1 MRITIERLRSWV
13 LIAAGVLIAIILGV
27 FGYTRYKLS
36 HMGRDLPRKLGVNIQ
51 QDANGFTFSK
61 SQGGRTL
68 FTLHASRLVQYKS
81 GGHATLHDVSITLYG
96 SDNSRSDHVYGK
108 EFDYDQQ
115 AQTAHAV
122 GTVQIDVQAPANA
135 RGTTPEDRTVHVKT
149 SGLVFS
155 QKTGEASTDA
165 PVEFS
170 IADAKGIATG
180 AAYDATAGVLVLK
193 HAVQFSAV
201 LPGGPLSL
209 TADHAE
215 FNRTSRQLA
224 MLKNDLRYAGEH
236 GSSEQ
241 ALVRFREDGTVARID
256 ASGHV
261 NLLDAQGRQMHSS
274 TAEVL
279 MDAHGTAQQA
289 TMDGGLLFSAVEGPH
304 SLHGNAN
311 SGVLQLGPD
320 GSLQQVEMRSAV
332 TVVDQEI
339 GPPNDPNGSITR
351 EVKGSAVTIHFAPS
365 PDGHAEAQK
374 LMATGGA
381 VLTEH
386 TIYSTSDPQNT
397 VMKGERIE
405 ATLREGR
412 MLNALHAEGDT
423 SLTNTNPS
431 GVSQTSTG
439 DTLDVDFAAEAKFA
453 RKPGTRADA
462 MPPSLVERAV
472 QRGHV
477 FIAQVKPSP
486 DGKTLPWR
494 SQATAD
500 AAILDGPKQI
510 IHLEGSPRLSDQEA
524 EMTAQSIDFYRL
536 SGAVTADR
544 DVKVSFRQGANAGAP
559 IHAAADKV
567 FFDHERDEA
576 ILTGG
581 GNGQQDARLWQA
593 ANSIA
598 APVIVLDRH
607 TQTMEAR
614 GSSLDGAGKG
624 RVHGVFADPG
634 SRSTGT
640 DAIIRVEAATL
651 NYSAAERRATL
662 RGNVLAQQSSG
673 HLRAQMASLFLTGD
687 TPGSPSPS
695 HLPNPRGSLDRMIAE
710 GAVEVDQDGRKGLGE
725 RLVYTAADG
734 KFVLSGKGGAPARI
748 TDGQRG
754 TVTGASLIF
763 TNRGDSVVVDGGTTR
778 AVIDTQIPR

>member
-1 MRITIERLRSWV
+1 MLV
-13 LIAAGVLIAIILGV
+13 LAGVLIAVILGV

-36 HMGRDLPRKLGVNIQ
+36 HIGRDLPRKLGVNIQ

-61 SQGGRTL
+61 SQGGHTL
-68 FTLHASRLVQYKS
+68 FTLHASRLIQYKS

-122 GTVQIDVQAPANA
+122 GMVQIDVQAPSNA
-135 RGTTPEDRTVHVKT
+135 RGTTPQDRTVHVKT

-170 IADAKGIATG
+170 VADAKGTATG
-180 AAYDATAGVLVLK
+180 AAYDSTAGVLVLK
-193 HAVQFSAV
+193 RAVQFTAALSK
-201 LPGGPLSL
+201 GPMTL

-215 FNRTSRQLA
+215 FNRTTHQLA
-224 MLKNDLRYAGEH
+224 MLKDDLRYAGDH
-236 GSSEQ
+236 STSEQ
-241 ALVRFREDGTVARID
+241 VLVRFREDGTVAKID

-261 NLLDAQGRQMHSS
+261 NLIDGAGRQMHSS

-279 MDAHGTAQQA
+279 MDAHGATQQA
-289 TMDGGLLFSAVEGPH
+289 TMDGGLLFSANEGPH

-311 SGVLQLGPD
+311 SGILQLGPD
-320 GSLQQVEMRSAV
+320 GSLKQVEMRSAV

-339 GPPNDPNGSITR
+339 GPANDPNGSITR
-351 EVKGSAVTIHFAPS
+351 EVKGSAVTIHFTPTAA
-365 PDGHAEAQK
+365 GRAEAEK
-374 LMATGGA
+374 LTASGGA

-386 TIYSTSDPQNT
+386 TIYSNSAPQNT

-412 MLNALHAEGDT
+412 MLDKLHAEGET

-439 DTLDVDFAAEAKFA
+439 DTLDIAFAQESQAAAKK
-453 RKPGTRADA
+453 KPGSKSNGRPASKPDA

-477 FIAQVKPSP
+477 FIVQTKPAA
-486 DGKTLPWR
+486 DEKTPPWR

-500 AAILDGPKQI
+500 VATLDGPRQI

-536 SGAVTADR
+536 SGAVTADH
-544 DVKVSFRQGANAGAP
+544 DVKVSFRQGATAESP
-559 IHAAADKV
+559 VHAAAAKI

-581 GNGQQDARLWQA
+581 SQDARLWQG

-607 TQTMEAR
+607 IQVLTAHGSGTAGETQ
-614 GSSLDGAGKG
+614 G

-640 DAIIRVEAATL
+640 DAIVRVEAATL
-651 NYSAAERRATL
+651 TYSAAEHKGTL
-662 RGNVLAQQSSG
+662 RGNVVAQQSSG
-673 HLRAQMASLFLTGD
+673 RLSAQTAVLYMTGD
-687 TPGSPSPS
+687 RPGSGPASRV
-695 HLPNPRGSLDRMIAE
+695 PNPRGSLDRMTAE
-710 GAVEVDQDGRKGLGE
+710 GAVEVNQEGRRGVGD
-725 RLVYTAADG
+725 RLVYTASDG
-734 KFVLSGKGGAPARI
+734 RFVLSGRGAEPARMM
-748 TDGQRG
+748 DAHRG

-763 TNRGDSVVVDGGTTR
+763 SNRGDSVEVDGGTNR
-778 AVIDTQIPR
+778 AVTDTQILK